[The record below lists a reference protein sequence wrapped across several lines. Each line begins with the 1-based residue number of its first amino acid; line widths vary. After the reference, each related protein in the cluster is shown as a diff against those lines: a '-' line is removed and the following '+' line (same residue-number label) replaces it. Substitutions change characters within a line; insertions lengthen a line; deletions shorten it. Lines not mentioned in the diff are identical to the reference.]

1 MLVVLDTCI
10 LKLATLRRPEN
21 FSALIVRLCWDGWL
35 DCAMSPAM
43 FEEYAVVLAEHRET
57 LALAQDRFEVC
68 YPLVE
73 LDIIRHAPDNRFIE
87 CAQTSDADY
96 LVTVNTARGHFD
108 QPAYGRTRVVTPG
121 AFVNLPAVKAQVLKL
136 NLRTD

>member
-1 MLVVLDTCI
+1 MRAVLDTCI

-35 DCAMSPAM
+35 HCAMSPAM
-43 FEEYAVVLAEHRET
+43 FEEYAEVLAEHRDVLT
-57 LALAQDRFEVC
+57 LVQDCFEVC
-68 YPLVE
+68 YPVVE
-73 LDIIRHAPDNRFIE
+73 LEVIRHAPDNRFVE
-87 CAQTSDADY
+87 CAQASDADY

-121 AFVNLPAVKAQVLKL
+121 SFVKLPEVKAQVLKL
-136 NLRTD
+136 NLRPE